1 MAQGELQRRRGK
13 RDAVAGAGVAHPARP
28 GQQAARGRGVVVG
41 RVVAGVGQDAA
52 VEHAARQ
59 HGDAAPLAQREQ
71 AGRRRV
77 VEQRVAAGHQHAV
90 QIAALD
96 EPGQRRRRVHAGAD
110 GADRALGAEFG
121 QRGVRLVRR
130 LLHEV
135 VGVVDEYDVH
145 PVEPEPF
152 QAFLQAAPHSVPAV
166 VADPGQRRYVVKS
179 LLALDVP
186 GGGHQPP
193 AHLGAH
199 GELVPGRPARN
210 EPSRRSDTPTP

>member
-1 MAQGELQRRRGK
+1 MFG
-13 RDAVAGAGVAHPARP
+13 GAPIG
-28 GQQAARGRGVVVG
+28 GLY
-41 RVVAGVGQDAA
+41 
-52 VEHAARQ
+52 
-59 HGDAAPLAQREQ
+59 APVSDET
-71 AGRRRV
+71 
-77 VEQRVAAGHQHAV
+77 AAGTL
-90 QIAALD
+90 AAAWEAGIRGFD
-96 EPGQRRRRVHAGAD
+96 TAPHYGAD

-135 VGVVDEYDVH
+135 VGVVDEHDVH

-166 VADPGQRRYVVKS
+166 VADPGQRRYVVKP

-186 GGGHQPP
+186 GRRYEPP

-199 GELVPGRPARN
+199 AELVPGRPARN
-210 EPSRRSDTPTP
+210 EPSRRSDTSAPA